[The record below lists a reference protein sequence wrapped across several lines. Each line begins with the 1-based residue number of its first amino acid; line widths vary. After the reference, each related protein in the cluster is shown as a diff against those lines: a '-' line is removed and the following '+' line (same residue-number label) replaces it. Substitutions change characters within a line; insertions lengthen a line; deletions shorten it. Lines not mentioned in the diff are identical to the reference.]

1 MASFNPAKTAFS
13 RVFLIDGRARPDH
26 APSFQSCLKAGALEW
41 GQGDVEKIECPDPEQ
56 YGEFLEEGEIQGAQE
71 RPSLPLTG
79 RYASDL
85 ASTLLDLAR
94 RRCDYDVQVHFGRC
108 TDPRMFNQFT
118 KSIIFEKGRS
128 TNYSTED
135 LGALAS
141 DENAKV
147 DESTD
152 VSGREFYEVL
162 PISYAEKA
170 KDTVVNPLEDVVI
183 CSVISCGDCDDEDP
197 GCDNIFAI
205 SGSTGGSPG
214 TPPDVVYS
222 GDKGV
227 TWAADDVN
235 VLGASSTGDGI
246 ACIGDYVVV
255 ISHSDDSISYKTKA
269 DILNGVVEGWTE
281 VTTGI
286 VAAGSPMDIWSVGS
300 YAFIVGDGGYVY
312 GTDDPTGGVTVLD
325 AGVATTENLTKVHAI
340 SDDFAVAVGE
350 NGAIIFTEDGSTWA
364 DASSSPSASNLTA
377 VWVKTEDEWFVSTAT
392 QLYYTLDQGV
402 NWTAKNLP
410 VTPTDIDDIAM
421 ASDSVMYVSIVY
433 SSNGRIYRS
442 YDGGYSFVNT
452 PEGVA
457 TIPLA
462 DAYTAI
468 AACTNDENFVVG
480 AGLADDA
487 TDGILVVGQD

>member
-1 MASFNPAKTAFS
+1 M
-13 RVFLIDGRARPDH
+13 H
-26 APSFQSCLKAGALEW
+26 
-41 GQGDVEKIECPDPEQ
+41 
-56 YGEFLEEGEIQGAQE
+56 
-71 RPSLPLTG
+71 
-79 RYASDL
+79 
-85 ASTLLDLAR
+85 
-94 RRCDYDVQVHFGRC
+94 
-108 TDPRMFNQFT
+108 
-118 KSIIFEKGRS
+118 
-128 TNYSTED
+128 
-135 LGALAS
+135 
-141 DENAKV
+141 
-147 DESTD
+147 
-152 VSGREFYEVL
+152 
-162 PISYAEKA
+162 
-170 KDTVVNPLEDVVI
+170 
-183 CSVISCGDCDDEDP
+183 
-197 GCDNIFAI
+197 
-205 SGSTGGSPG
+205 
-214 TPPDVVYS
+214 
-222 GDKGV
+222 
-227 TWAADDVN
+227 

-255 ISHSDDSISYKTKA
+255 ISHSDDSIAYKTKA
-269 DILNGVVEGWTE
+269 DILNAVVGGWTE

-340 SDDFAVAVGE
+340 SEDFAVAVGD

-364 DASSSPSASNLTA
+364 DAPSSPSASNLTA
-377 VWVKTEDEWFVSTAT
+377 VWIKTEDEWFVSTAT

-487 TDGILVVGQD
+487 IDGILVVGQD